1 MTLPRITE
9 AGAAHF
15 PKAGERFGVILPG
28 ASRGVLGRRERCSES
43 SSRARRRGE
52 GAKIKWQIVYDAWVE
67 ELVGDR
73 NAWKGMLGSRD
84 RLSQGTR
91 RFKADAKIEERRAM
105 NPHLSIPRDQLTA
118 FCQEHGI
125 RRLAIFGSALRED
138 FGPDSDVD
146 VLVEFE
152 PDRIPGLL
160 GVAGMEIELS
170 DVFGRDVDL
179 VTRSEVEDSRNY
191 IRRKSILESA
201 EVVYGT

>member
-1 MTLPRITE
+1 
-9 AGAAHF
+9 
-15 PKAGERFGVILPG
+15 
-28 ASRGVLGRRERCSES
+28 
-43 SSRARRRGE
+43 
-52 GAKIKWQIVYDAWVE
+52 
-67 ELVGDR
+67 
-73 NAWKGMLGSRD
+73 
-84 RLSQGTR
+84 
-91 RFKADAKIEERRAM
+91 M

-201 EVVYGT
+201 EVVYGA